1 MKKVC
6 SLITLAIMLAALC
19 SQALFAAADPIPT
32 QDCVTNLTARFTAG
46 EDGMGSIL
54 IEADVENVGS
64 GDYFNVAVYN
74 SVEDIADPGNNSTN
88 PQVTFKVFSADKAV
102 TDGKLAIELK
112 LAMRYLTGKCAVCVQ
127 IPGRGDGNEWV
138 KAFLEVRLTADSGA
152 GETKTVWAPVGF
164 NASEWLAENCAELF
178 SRENLELT
186 GWKNSDGTELG
197 DAVIPL
203 TGLSVTAQ
211 WYGEN
216 AYLLGDLDF
225 DGEHSVIDS
234 LMALRITVGLAEPTS
249 NIQAIVAD
257 VDFDGEITIV
267 DSLMIL
273 RIAAELADPFGYIYI

>member
-6 SLITLAIMLAALC
+6 SLITLAIMLAALYC
-19 SQALFAAADPIPT
+19 PALFAAADPIPT
-32 QDCVTNLTARFTAG
+32 QFCVTNLTARFIAG
-46 EDGMGSIL
+46 EGDMGSIL
-54 IEADVENVGS
+54 IEADVENVES
-64 GDYFNVAVYN
+64 GDYFNVTVYN
-74 SVEDIADPGNNSTN
+74 SVEDISDPTNNSTN
-88 PQVTFKVFSADKAV
+88 PQVAFKIFSSDTYV
-102 TDGKLAIELK
+102 SDGKLTIEMK
-112 LAMRYLTGKCAVCVQ
+112 LAIRYLTGKCAVCVL

-138 KAFLEVRLTADSGA
+138 RAFLEVPLTADSGA

-164 NASEWLAENCAELF
+164 NASEWLAENCGDLF

-225 DGEHSVIDS
+225 DGEHSVVDA
-234 LMALRITVGLAEPTS
+234 LTALRIAVGLAEPDD
-249 NIQAIVAD
+249 IQAIVGD
-257 VDFDGEITIV
+257 VDSSGDITVV
-267 DSLMIL
+267 DALSIL
-273 RIAAELADPFGYIYI
+273 RIAAELAPPFGYIYI